1 MVYLYPCNL
10 QTYRHQ
16 PNWLTGTNRNK
27 HAYKTEKGKTV
38 ESKQLETKET
48 RIYNGE
54 KINS

>member
-16 PNWLTGTNRNK
+16 PKWLTNRNK

-38 ESKQLETKET
+38 ENKQLETRET
-48 RIYNGE
+48 RIHNGE
-54 KINS
+54 KLNS